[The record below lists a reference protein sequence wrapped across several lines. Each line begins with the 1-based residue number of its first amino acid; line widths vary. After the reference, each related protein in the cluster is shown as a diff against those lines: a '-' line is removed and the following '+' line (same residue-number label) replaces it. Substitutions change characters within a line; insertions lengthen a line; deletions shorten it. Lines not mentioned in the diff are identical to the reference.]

1 MRLRSISVVAAII
14 AIAVAPATQ
23 AASTAKLRLVS
34 KQPLVVR
41 GEAFRPG
48 ERVVVT
54 AVTLTGPKRV
64 VVRATA
70 GGRLAATFRLA
81 NQPCGDAVAV
91 RAVGGRGSRAMV
103 EVPARPCVPPPID

>member
-1 MRLRSISVVAAII
+1 MRLRSISVIAAII

-41 GEAFRPG
+41 GEGFWPA

-54 AVTLTGPKRV
+54 ALTLSGPKRV
-64 VVRATA
+64 VVLATA
-70 GGRLAATFRLA
+70 TGRFGATFRLA
-81 NQPCGDAVAV
+81 SQPCGKAFAVG
-91 RAVGGRGSRAMV
+91 AVGGRGSRATLRL
-103 EVPARPCVPPPID
+103 AGTACVPPPID